1 MKIPE
6 IEIEEA
12 QLMTEIKSAVG
23 STVRDQVWYAVRS
36 YGIERMVRD
45 RVNALATDVVNKLI
59 IDALSDS
66 EKLKTVVEDALKRK
80 IADKMQKERAKQ
92 AKAGA

>member
-1 MKIPE
+1 MIVPQFE
-6 IEIEEA
+6 IDESKLTAEIQAAA
-12 QLMTEIKSAVG
+12 QQ
-23 STVRDQVWYAVRS
+23 TVKDQVWYAVRS

-59 IDALSDS
+59 IDALQDSD
-66 EKLKTVVEDALKRK
+66 KLKTVVEDALKRK
-80 IADKMQKERAKQ
+80 IADKLQKERAKQ